1 MFNPFSEMCAHDII
15 LCIVT
20 ISTYIPLCFMMY
32 SFDDDVTNAITKYR
46 AKIDL
51 LVKENEELKEKLK
64 IYEDEESVWEDI
76 DTDDEESVWEDIDT
90 DDEEEC
96 KLSRTCYEC
105 ECVVIS
111 DKYIHIFDDKRY
123 CSACNPV
130 PISDDEG
137 TDESTNEST
146 NEGTDESTNE
156 GTNKMDVFYKLIQKT
171 INYYIMLFVDLKKVV
186 QFILNNI
193 DKLSEQ
199 YIEKHTPYEN

>member
-1 MFNPFSEMCAHDII
+1 MFNPFSEMCTQDII
-15 LCIVT
+15 LCIAT
-20 ISTYIPLCFMMY
+20 IATHIPLYFMMS

-76 DTDDEESVWEDIDT
+76 DTDDEE
-90 DDEEEC
+90 EC

-123 CSACNPV
+123 CSACNPKPV
-130 PISDDEG
+130 SDDEG
-137 TDESTNEST
+137 TDEGTNEGT
-146 NEGTDESTNE
+146 NEGTDE
-156 GTNKMDVFYKLIQKT
+156 GTNKMAVFYKLIQKT
-171 INYYIMLFVDLKKVV
+171 INYYVMLFVDIKKVV

-193 DKLSEQ
+193 DRLSEQ
-199 YIEKHTPYEN
+199 YIEKHTPNGN